1 MSQCKTNLNER
12 VKLDRKAEVQFC
24 ITVEGKSQSAAYWLY
39 LYFWQ
44 YWTVTSFYHKV
55 HHLQLES
62 VPSFQMYSQFFY
74 NSCFENVNSQQE
86 IIWAW
91 CKYAILLYIILLW
104 QKTESHKKLQPADL
118 VTQESTKGGPE
129 PPCPHTKYPTNMHHL
144 L

>member
-44 YWTVTSFYHKV
+44 YWTVTSFYH
-55 HHLQLES
+55 LQLES

-104 QKTESHKKLQPADL
+104 QKT
-118 VTQESTKGGPE
+118 VTKNYSQLTWLHRNPQKGGLS
-129 PPCPHTKYPTNMHHL
+129 PPAHTQNTPQTCTSYFSPP
-144 L
+144 